1 VAISFLL
8 SSETRR
14 TEYTFHEIFFV
25 TTLITM
31 VTMTSH
37 DGGVTLASKS
47 EIMYPS
53 SLFGQNMY
61 EGGVGGEGGVPGG
74 ASVK

>member
-1 VAISFLL
+1 MAMSFFLN
-8 SSETRR
+8 SETRR
-14 TEYTFHEIFFV
+14 TEYTFHDIFLD
-25 TTLITM
+25 TILITM

-53 SLFGQNMY
+53 SLFAKFGS